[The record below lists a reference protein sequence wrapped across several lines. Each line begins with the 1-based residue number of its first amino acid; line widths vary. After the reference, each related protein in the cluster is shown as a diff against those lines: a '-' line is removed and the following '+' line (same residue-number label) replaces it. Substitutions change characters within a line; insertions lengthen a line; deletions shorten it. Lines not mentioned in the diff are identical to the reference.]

1 MAYHKRTIRN
11 GSIQIDGNEIT
22 VAEIDDNISVVWIRA
37 WYRLNEQ
44 CHPTIH
50 FHLAD
55 CRTGITPF
63 YVKTEGEMIKVGS
76 GQLPLSQCDRVFKKS
91 LGEEQ

>member
-37 WYRLNEQ
+37 WYR
-44 CHPTIH
+44 
-50 FHLAD
+50 
-55 CRTGITPF
+55 
-63 YVKTEGEMIKVGS
+63 TEGEMIKVGS